1 MKRKRNQVN
10 DDTNNNCNE
19 KKLRIEEPL
28 AGNENGDEI
37 TEFDTSI
44 SKKEEFVLTREIA
57 HNAILCD
64 ISGKQWRIGAP
75 IGKGSFGEIYLASDN
90 IAKPVEINSAP
101 YVTKIEPHSN
111 GPLFVEIHC
120 LLNVNKQQQQELEE
134 NYDEQ
139 QEPANIESLGIPKYI
154 ASGSHFFNESR
165 YRFLIMPRYK
175 ADLHSIIKIG
185 RLSRKHFLIVAR
197 QIIDVLMHLHEKH
210 YVHSD
215 IKSENIMIGLYD
227 YFNSSKSGFTHH
239 TPIPL
244 TNGYKKA
251 VNKTPSV
258 EFSGANP
265 FRNCR
270 RKDGSPPDKS
280 HHTMYND
287 MVQSHYLRPGRA
299 VVNYAA
305 DENSRSSHTHESD
318 DESNNDD
325 SDDDFRVSSRAT
337 KRKRRSN
344 GKAKQRKASKS
355 PTKTSHQQ
363 QFEQSDFH
371 PMSKPQL
378 DSDESEHVYLIDY
391 GLATKFV
398 DTNGEH
404 RPFCMDQRRAHDGT
418 LEFTSRDAHF
428 GTHSRRSDLEC
439 LGYNL
444 LFWSEGY
451 LPWKDEKLKEQPELV
466 HRLKEVFMT
475 DVKEMLKL
483 LYGKDVPKFLG
494 DYMEYVGR
502 LEFDEE
508 PDYVYLK
515 GLFEKEFIKLGNFIC

>member
-1 MKRKRNQVN
+1 MKRKRNQCN
-10 DDTNNNCNE
+10 DDSNNNFNE
-19 KKLRIEEPL
+19 KKQRIEES
-28 AGNENGDEI
+28 AGQNDSQEI

-64 ISGKQWRIGAP
+64 IAGEQWRIGAP

-90 IAKPVEINSAP
+90 IAKPVEICNAP

-120 LLNVNKQQQQELEE
+120 LLNVNKQQSEEQEEE
-134 NYDEQ
+134 SAEYM
-139 QEPANIESLGIPKYI
+139 GIPKYI

-175 ADLHSIIKIG
+175 VDLHSFIKIG
-185 RLSRKHFLIVAR
+185 RLSHKHFLIVAH

-227 YFNSSKSGFTHH
+227 HMTGTSSSGFTHH

-244 TNGYKKA
+244 TNGFR
-251 VNKTPSV
+251 KTPKSASV
-258 EFSGANP
+258 QFSGANP
-265 FRNCR
+265 LRSCR
-270 RKDGSPPDKS
+270 MKDGSPTDTS
-280 HHTMYND
+280 HHSMYAD

-299 VVNYAA
+299 VVNYVV

-318 DESNNDD
+318 DESHDDD

-344 GKAKQRKASKS
+344 GKGKARKASKS
-355 PTKTSHQQ
+355 PSKTSNQQ
-363 QFEQSDFH
+363 QHFEQNNFH
-371 PMSKPQL
+371 MTNGVSSG
-378 DSDESEHVYLIDY
+378 DDHVYLIDY

-444 LFWSEGY
+444 IYWSEGF

-494 DYMEYVGR
+494 DYMEYVGH

-508 PDYVYLK
+508 PDYDFLK
-515 GLFEKEFIKLGNFIC
+515 GLFEKEFIKLGEI

>member
-1 MKRKRNQVN
+1 MKRKRKQCN
-10 DDTNNNCNE
+10 DDTNGNCNE
-19 KKLRIEEPL
+19 KKLRIDDV
-28 AGNENGDEI
+28 AGDCENDGEDI

-90 IAKPVEINSAP
+90 VAKPVEINNAP

-120 LLNVNKQQQQELEE
+120 LLNVNKQQQQEIEE
-134 NYDEQ
+134 SE
-139 QEPANIESLGIPKYI
+139 EPAKIEPLGIPKYI
-154 ASGSHFFNESR
+154 ASGSHYFNESR

-175 ADLHSIIKIG
+175 VDLHSIIKIG
-185 RLSRKHFLIVAR
+185 RLSQKHFLIVAH
-197 QIIDVLMHLHEKH
+197 QIIDVLMHLHQKH

-227 YFNSSKSGFTHH
+227 HIEASNSSSSVFTHH

-244 TNGYKKA
+244 TNGFK
-251 VNKTPSV
+251 KTPKSSV
-258 EFSGANP
+258 SIQFSGSNP
-265 FRNCR
+265 LRSCR
-270 RKDGSPPDKS
+270 VHGVPDKS
-280 HHTMYND
+280 HHLMYND

-299 VVNYAA
+299 LVNYAH
-305 DENSRSSHTHESD
+305 DEHSRNSHAHETEE
-318 DESNNDD
+318 ESFNDD
-325 SDDDFRVSSRAT
+325 SDDDFQVGSRVT
-337 KRKRRSN
+337 KKKRRSN
-344 GKAKQRKASKS
+344 GKSKSRKASKS
-355 PTKTSHQQ
+355 PSKISNHQVEENGFNLMNGHKQ
-363 QFEQSDFH
+363 D
-371 PMSKPQL
+371 
-378 DSDESEHVYLIDY
+378 DENDHVYLIDY

-444 LFWSEGY
+444 IYWSEGY
-451 LPWKDEKLKEQPELV
+451 LPWKDEKLKEPELV

-494 DYMEYVGR
+494 DYMDYVGH

-508 PDYVYLK
+508 PDYDFLK
-515 GLFEKEFIKLGNFIC
+515 GLFEKEFIKLGKTFH

>member
-1 MKRKRNQVN
+1 MKRKRNQCN
-10 DDTNNNCNE
+10 DGTNNNCNE
-19 KKLRIEEPL
+19 KKLRIEEAA
-28 AGNENGDEI
+28 AGEYENDEDI

-90 IAKPVEINSAP
+90 VAKPVEISNAP

-134 NYDEQ
+134 SGENESAKID
-139 QEPANIESLGIPKYI
+139 SLGIPKYI
-154 ASGSHFFNESR
+154 ASGSHYFNESR

-185 RLSRKHFLIVAR
+185 RLSRKHFLIVAH
-197 QIIDVLMHLHEKH
+197 QIIDVLTHLHEKH

-215 IKSENIMIGLYD
+215 IKSENIMMGLHD
-227 YFNSSKSGFTHH
+227 HVNSCFTHH

-244 TNGYKKA
+244 TNGYKKTLKL
-251 VNKTPSV
+251 NTSV
-258 EFSGANP
+258 QFSGANP
-265 FRNCR
+265 LRSCR
-270 RKDGSPPDKS
+270 MKDGVPDKS
-280 HHTMYND
+280 HHSVYND

-299 VVNYAA
+299 VVNYAL
-305 DENSRSSHTHESD
+305 DENSRNSHTHESD

-325 SDDDFRVSSRAT
+325 SDDDFRVSPRAT
-337 KRKRRSN
+337 KRKRRSY
-344 GKAKQRKASKS
+344 GKAKPRKASKS
-355 PTKTSHQQ
+355 PTKASNNV
-363 QFEQSDFH
+363 EQNDFH
-371 PMSKPQL
+371 L
-378 DSDESEHVYLIDY
+378 TNEYDENDHVYLIDY

-444 LFWSEGY
+444 IYWSEGY

-483 LYGKDVPKFLG
+483 LYGKEVPKFLG
-494 DYMEYVGR
+494 DYMEYVGH
-502 LEFDEE
+502 LEFDQE
-508 PDYVYLK
+508 PDYIFLK
-515 GLFEKEFIKLGNFIC
+515 GLFEKEFIKLGKFFYF

>member
-1 MKRKRNQVN
+1 MKRKRNQCN

-19 KKLRIEEPL
+19 KKLRIIEE
-28 AGNENGDEI
+28 ATGNGEDGHEVI

-90 IAKPVEINSAP
+90 VAKPVEICNAP

-120 LLNVNKQQQQELEE
+120 LLNVNKQQQQEIEE
-134 NYDEQ
+134 NDR
-139 QEPANIESLGIPKYI
+139 QESPVNIESLGIPKYI
-154 ASGSHFFNESR
+154 ASGSHYFNESR

-185 RLSRKHFLIVAR
+185 RLSRKHFLIVAH

-215 IKSENIMIGLYD
+215 IKSENIMMGLYD
-227 YFNSSKSGFTHH
+227 YINTPKSGFTHH

-251 VNKTPSV
+251 LINKASPSV
-258 EFSGANP
+258 QYSGANP
-265 FRNCR
+265 LRSCR
-270 RKDGSPPDKS
+270 MKDGLPDKS
-280 HHTMYND
+280 HHLMYND

-299 VVNYAA
+299 VVNYAL
-305 DENSRSSHTHESD
+305 DENSRSSHNHESDD

-325 SDDDFRVSSRAT
+325 SDDDFRVTSRTT

-344 GKAKQRKASKS
+344 GKAKPRKASKS
-355 PTKTSHQQ
+355 PSKVQNHV
-363 QFEQSDFH
+363 EQNDFH
-371 PMSKPQL
+371 INKQH
-378 DSDESEHVYLIDY
+378 DENDHVFLIDY

-444 LFWSEGY
+444 IYWSEGY

-494 DYMEYVGR
+494 DYMEYVGH

-508 PDYVYLK
+508 PNYDFLK
-515 GLFEKEFIKLGNFIC
+515 GLFEKEFIKLGKIIF

>member
-1 MKRKRNQVN
+1 MKRKRNQCN

-19 KKLRIEEPL
+19 KKQRIEETT
-28 AGNENGDEI
+28 GDDENGLEEI

-64 ISGKQWRIGAP
+64 ISGNQWRIGAP
-75 IGKGSFGEIYLASDN
+75 IGKGSFGEIYLASGN
-90 IAKPVEINSAP
+90 IAKPVEIATAP
-101 YVTKIEPHSN
+101 YVAKIEPHSN

-120 LLNVNKQQQQELEE
+120 LLNVNKQQNQEYEE
-134 NYDEQ
+134 NGEQ
-139 QEPANIESLGIPKYI
+139 HAAAKIDSIGIPKYI
-154 ASGSHFFNESR
+154 ASGSHYFNDSR

-175 ADLHSIIKIG
+175 VDLHSIIKIG

-197 QIIDVLMHLHEKH
+197 QIIDVLMHLHQKH

-215 IKSENIMIGLYD
+215 IKSENIMMGLYD
-227 YFNSSKSGFTHH
+227 YENETQTSSGFTHH
-239 TPIPL
+239 TPIPIA
-244 TNGYKKA
+244 NGYKK
-251 VNKTPSV
+251 VQKFGV
-258 EFSGANP
+258 QYSGANP
-265 FRNCR
+265 LRSCR
-270 RKDGSPPDKS
+270 MKDGVPDKS
-280 HHTMYND
+280 HHLVYND
-287 MVQSHYLRPGRA
+287 MVQSHYSRSGRSVA
-299 VVNYAA
+299 VVNYAL

-318 DESNNDD
+318 DETNGDD
-325 SDDDFRVSSRAT
+325 SDDDFHVGSRAT
-337 KRKRRSN
+337 KKKRRSN
-344 GKAKQRKASKS
+344 GKAKVRKASKS
-355 PTKTSHQQ
+355 PSKLSNNQV
-363 QFEQSDFH
+363 EQNGFH
-371 PMSKPQL
+371 VTNNHKYDQN
-378 DSDESEHVYLIDY
+378 DNVYLIDY

-444 LFWSEGY
+444 IYWSEGY
-451 LPWKDEKLKEQPELV
+451 LPWKDEVLKEQPELV

-483 LYGKDVPKFLG
+483 LYGKEVPKFLG

-508 PDYVYLK
+508 PDYDFLK
-515 GLFEKEFIKLGNFIC
+515 GLFEKEFIKLGMN